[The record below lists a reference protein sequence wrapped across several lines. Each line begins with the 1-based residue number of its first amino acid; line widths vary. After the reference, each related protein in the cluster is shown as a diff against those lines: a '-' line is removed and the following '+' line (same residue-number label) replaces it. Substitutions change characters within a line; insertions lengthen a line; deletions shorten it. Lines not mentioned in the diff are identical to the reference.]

1 MELRWYQKEA
11 VDTVWTYLRN
21 NRTGAP
27 CVVLP
32 TGAGKTPVLATLC
45 KTVAKFGGRA
55 LVLAHV
61 KELLQQAFTRVS
73 AEVDG
78 VSVGL
83 YSAGLGERTTDAQI
97 VIAGIQSVYQRAEEL
112 GPFQLIIVD
121 EAHLIPDSGDG
132 MYRTFLEGARR
143 VNPDVRLVGLT
154 ATPYRLGCGWICGP
168 DRFLTEIV
176 YEVGVRELIAQGF
189 LSPLKSRGGK
199 RKFDVSGLHIRGGEF
214 VAAEV
219 DALVKG
225 KNVLES
231 ACAEI
236 VELTKERKKVLVF
249 CPSVDAAK
257 RVEKSLKDF
266 SGARV
271 ATITGETNADERAA
285 IIDEFKRS
293 KPVVDLL
300 GRETPSLK
308 YLVNVNVLTTGF
320 DAPNV
325 DCVVLLRPTN
335 SVGLYQQMVGR
346 GLRLAPDKTDC
357 LVLDYGQNV
366 VRLGPIDMPTVA
378 TRGKT
383 DGKNKGR
390 ECPNCCAIVA
400 CGHTACPE
408 CGELF
413 PAPKRDDKASSHAS
427 DEDLVDQGSILE
439 YDVDAVY
446 YEEHEKKGAEPGT
459 PRTLQVSYE
468 IAPHKYV
475 REWCCVEHTGWM
487 RQRFEEWWRAKSK
500 TPPPK
505 TARDAADYA
514 NAGALATPLRI
525 RATRKPG
532 KKFPEIEWIEGTEI
546 PDFTLRQMN
555 ATAFDDFAGFD
566 DYDDAVEPTPKPR
579 PTIRREPIALYG
591 VCAGCLNYSFGY
603 CAAYECE
610 VGGNEHACDQ
620 YVLNNNDI
628 PF

>member
-11 VDTVWTYLRN
+11 VEKVWGYLRD

-32 TGAGKTPVLATLC
+32 TGAGKTPVLAALC
-45 KTVAKFGGRA
+45 QTVAKFGGRA

-61 KELLQQAFTRVS
+61 KELLQQAFARVS
-73 AEVDG
+73 AEVEG

-83 YSAGLGERTTDAQI
+83 YSAGLDERTTDAQI
-97 VIAGIQSVYQRAEEL
+97 VIAGIQSVYKRAEEL
-112 GPFQLIIVD
+112 GPFQLIVVD

-132 MYRTFLEGARR
+132 MYRTFLERARR
-143 VNPDVRLVGLT
+143 VAPDVRVVGLT
-154 ATPYRLGCGWICGP
+154 ATPYRLGCGWICGS
-168 DRFLTEIV
+168 DRVLTEIV

-189 LSPLKSRGGK
+189 LSPLKTRGGK
-199 RKFDVSGLHIRGGEF
+199 RKFNVSELRIRGGEF
-214 VAAEV
+214 VASEV

-249 CPSVDAAK
+249 YPSVDAAK

-271 ATITGETNADERAA
+271 ATITGETSADERAA
-285 IIDEFKRS
+285 ILDEFKRS
-293 KPVVDLL
+293 EPVVDLL

-346 GLRLAPDKTDC
+346 GLRLAPGKTDC

-378 TRGKT
+378 TRGKP
-383 DGKNKGR
+383 DGRSRGR
-390 ECPNCCAIVA
+390 ECPKCRAIVA
-400 CGHTACPE
+400 CGYTACPE

-413 PAPKRDDKASSHAS
+413 PAPKRDDKASARAS

-439 YDVDAVY
+439 YVVDGVY
-446 YEEHEKKGAEPGT
+446 YEEHEKKGALPSA

-468 IAPHKYV
+468 VAPHKTV
-475 REWCCVEHTGWM
+475 CEWLCPEHDGWG
-487 RQRFEEWWRAKSK
+487 RQKFERWWRAKSK
-500 TPPPK
+500 TPAPT
-505 TARDAADYA
+505 TARAAADYA

-532 KKFPEIEWIEGTEI
+532 KRFPEIEWLEATEI
-546 PDFTLRQMN
+546 PDFTLQDMKAAN
-555 ATAFDDFAGFD
+555 SFDGFG
-566 DYDDAVEPTPKPR
+566 DYDDAVEPQPKPR
-579 PTIRREPIALYG
+579 PSIRRESVAIYG

-610 VGGNEHACDQ
+610 VGEDENACDQ
-620 YVLNNNDI
+620 YCLNNDDI